1 MPWEGLR
8 LGSRPHLLPCAV
20 TCTQCL
26 STECHLCLLA
36 RLPALPHHLSPH
48 HRPPGL
54 VGVGGALT
62 CLSPCSGVIPS
73 DQLPCSLF
81 QPAGS
86 VRALFGRGPGG
97 LPWPAPPPSP
107 FPAALPNS
115 LSPATRISL
124 QFPKH
129 VIFSQ
134 AFWLCLRRPLF
145 QNALHLCASSQV
157 TLDDPLL
164 HTRPWPRQGLSLGFQ
179 SPSWAL
185 C

>member
-62 CLSPCSGVIPS
+62 CLSPCSGVLPS
-73 DQLPCSLF
+73 DQLPCSRGATVPTCGLSPCSVWARTRRPPMARPSSVPLSRRPPQ
-81 QPAGS
+81 QPLSSHKDLLAVPQTRDIFASLLALPTASSLPERSPS
-86 VRALFGRGPGG
+86 VRQLT
-97 LPWPAPPPSP
+97 S
-107 FPAALPNS
+107 
-115 LSPATRISL
+115 
-124 QFPKH
+124 
-129 VIFSQ
+129 
-134 AFWLCLRRPLF
+134 
-145 QNALHLCASSQV
+145 HL
-157 TLDDPLL
+157 
-164 HTRPWPRQGLSLGFQ
+164 G
-179 SPSWAL
+179 
-185 C
+185 